1 MKDGEENKHGE
12 EDGGGGGGVA
22 EVPLAVALLWQQTDF
37 NITFKCWLKPRNG

>member
-22 EVPLAVALLWQQTDF
+22 EVPLAVALL
-37 NITFKCWLKPRNG
+37 